1 MLFFTTSPRSPFKMI
16 PEIELLGNN
25 FSGQKWDQKTQ
36 VEFIELLAN
45 EGFFNGTGSID
56 NLDFSARDR
65 INRAP
70 KALGFVALTPTIRL
84 TEVGNLFVTSK
95 RKEEILLRQLL
106 KFQLPSPFHTA
117 TTQGNTDFWI
127 KPYLEILRLIY
138 HFGTLS
144 FDEIML
150 FGLQMTSYKM
160 FDHVVEMIEQFR
172 VNKLKY
178 QGKYKQ
184 FKANI
189 QEKIILELFKEE
201 ISKGKIKTRESSE
214 RSIKKFVSTKASN
227 MRDYTD
233 ACFRYLRATG
243 VVNISQRGRSL
254 SMPKD
259 KIADVEFILSTIDR
273 DPIFVDEKEK
283 YTEIL
288 YDPTLPMLYTDK
300 EEVLRDKLAEYTD
313 LSMDQI
319 GNLSLNTKKEILF
332 ESIEEKK
339 QNILAQQ
346 IVNIKDYQQFD
357 DIMNTFDDIEH
368 KNVLDIPLMLEWNTW
383 RAMTMLDGGTIKA
396 NLKFDDNG
404 LPMSTAQGNM
414 ADIFCDYEEYGLT
427 VEVTTASGQKQYEM
441 ESEPVSRHL
450 AKYKKD
456 TGKEAYCL
464 FIAPKINEACIA
476 HFFMLHKMNIAFYG
490 GKSVIVPIDITTFRK
505 MLTDSYKAAYQP
517 DPRQVKSLFDYSLE
531 IAQRVDNEVEWYS
544 KVKEKALNWLCEQ
557 QGNCR
562 NNICK

>member
-1 MLFFTTSPRSPFKMI
+1 MASLNNNRMLFFTTSPRTPFKMI

-25 FSGQKWDQKTQ
+25 FSGQKWNKVSQ
-36 VEFIELLAN
+36 VSFIELLSK
-45 EGFFNGTGSID
+45 EGFFNGKGSKN

-65 INRAP
+65 INRSP
-70 KALGFVALTPTIRL
+70 KSLGFVSLNPTIKL

-106 KFQLPSPFHTA
+106 KFQLPSPFHTEP
-117 TTQGNTDFWI
+117 TQGNNDFWI

-160 FDHVVEMIEQFR
+160 FDDIVKMIDEFR
-172 VNKLKY
+172 INKTKN

-184 FKANI
+184 FKAKI
-189 QEKIILELFKEE
+189 QEDIILRLFDEE
-201 ISKGKIKTRESSE
+201 INKGQIKTRESNE
-214 RSIKKFVSTKASN
+214 KSIKKFVLTKASN

-233 ACFRYLRATG
+233 ACFRYLRSTG

-254 SMPKD
+254 SIAKE
-259 KIADVEFILSTIDR
+259 KISDVEFILSTIDR
-273 DPIFVDEKEK
+273 NPIFIDDEEK

-288 YDPTLPMLYTDK
+288 YNSKLPMLYTDK
-300 EEVLRDKLAEYTD
+300 EDVLINKLAEYTD
-313 LSMDQI
+313 MSLLQI
-319 GNLSLNTKKEILF
+319 KKLSLNEKKEILF
-332 ESIEEKK
+332 EAIEDKK
-339 QNILAQQ
+339 QNILNQQ
-346 IVNIKDYQQFD
+346 IVNIKDYQQYD
-357 DIMNTFDDIEH
+357 DIMATFDDIEQ

-404 LPMSTAQGNM
+404 TPMSTAQGNM
-414 ADIFCDYEEYGLT
+414 ADIFCDYNEYGLT
-427 VEVTTASGQKQYEM
+427 VEVTTAGGQKQYEM

-450 AKYKKD
+450 AKYKKE
-456 TGKEAYCL
+456 TGKDAYCL

-505 MLTDSYKAAYQP
+505 MLTDSYKADYQP
-517 DPRQVKSLFDYSLE
+517 SSKQVKSLFDYSLE
-531 IAQRVDNEVEWYS
+531 IAQKVDNEVDWYS
-544 KVKEKALNWLCEQ
+544 KVTKKALNWLSV
-557 QGNCR
+557 
-562 NNICK
+562 